1 MYVVLT
7 LLSLLPLCVAGQV
20 VWIYLADGAELRA
33 QGQRQAQSQIELP
46 AKRGAILDRAGRAL
60 VVNAPRY
67 DLALDPTVEGF
78 SAVQSSFFG
87 KLSRLTGQSA
97 RGFRRKLQQRTS
109 RKFVRLATLSE
120 DQKRAVVSWGIPGV
134 ILQQKF
140 ARRYNYDKTAAHL
153 LGHVDV
159 DGVGKA
165 GLELHY
171 DAFLRGVPGRR
182 ALLRDRRGHRR
193 VDVEGTVV
201 EPKDGQTLV
210 LTIDL
215 IRQTILEEELAR
227 GIAEAQARRGA
238 AIAVDPKTGAVLAL
252 ANAPTYDPN
261 RPQAYAAAAWRNH
274 AITDRMEPG
283 STFKL
288 VGAAAALERGVVS
301 MDERIDT
308 GQGWITIHGRTMRDT
323 HANGVIPFADVIV
336 LSSNVGMAKTAQK
349 LDRGDLYRYAR
360 NLGFGQ
366 QTWIDLPGEVGG
378 LLKKTGQW
386 SGTTLTSMSI
396 GYEVDV
402 TPLQLVMAYAALANG
417 GVLVQPYVVAERRDL
432 TGRTLWR
439 AEEDPARRDSVRRVF
454 DEKTARLLRP
464 AFEDVI
470 NRGTA
475 KQAQVEG
482 LVIAGKTG
490 TARKA
495 AGGSYGSDYR
505 ATFVGFFPAD
515 DPQVAMIVVMD
526 EPKTSIYGGSVSA
539 PVFKRVAERWI
550 GTFPA
555 VAERLAPVDALPA
568 IQENPVPD
576 VTNHPATVAA
586 HRLRAA
592 GYRVA
597 PSALSAKRVVG
608 QEPAAG
614 TLEKPGTLVRLALAD
629 EPAADEAEPAAAT
642 MPDLSGFGAREALFW
657 LQAHG
662 VKARFEG
669 RGRVVSQSAEAGG
682 ALPSEVLLRLE

>member
-7 LLSLLPLCVAGQV
+7 LLSLVPLCVAGQV
-20 VWIYLADGAELRA
+20 VWIYLIDGAELRA
-33 QGQRQAQSQIELP
+33 QGQRQAQSQTELP
-46 AKRGAILDRAGRAL
+46 AKRGTILDRAGRAL

-67 DLALDPTVEGF
+67 DLALDPTVAGF
-78 SAVQSSFFG
+78 SDVQASFFG
-87 KLSRLTGQSA
+87 KLSRLTGHSA
-97 RGFRRKLQQRTS
+97 RGFRRKMQQRTS
-109 RKFVRLATLSE
+109 KKFVRLTTLTE
-120 DQKRAVVSWGIPGV
+120 DQKRAVVSWGVPGV

-140 ARRYNYDKTAAHL
+140 ARRYNYKKTAAHL

-193 VDVEGTVV
+193 IDVEGTVV
-201 EPKDGQTLV
+201 EPRDGRTLV

-227 GIAEAQARRGA
+227 GIAEAGAQRGA

-261 RPQAYAAAAWRNH
+261 RPQAYATAARRNH

-301 MDERIDT
+301 MDEPVDT

-323 HANGVIPFADVIV
+323 HANGVIPFGDVIV

-349 LDRGDLYRYAR
+349 LRQGDLYQYAR

-378 LLKKTGQW
+378 LLKKTSRW

-402 TPLQLVMAYAALANG
+402 TALQMVMAYAALANG
-417 GVLVQPYVVAERRDL
+417 GLLVQPYVVAERRDL

-439 AEEDPARRDSVRRVF
+439 ADEDPARRDSVRRVF
-454 DEKTARLLRP
+454 DAETARMLRP
-464 AFEDVI
+464 AFEDVV

-475 KQAQVEG
+475 KKAQVEG
-482 LVIAGKTG
+482 LAIAGKTG

-495 AGGSYGSDYR
+495 AGGSYGTDYR

-515 DPQVAMIVVMD
+515 DPQVAMVVVLD
-526 EPKTSIYGGSVSA
+526 EPKASIYGGLVAA
-539 PVFKRVAERWI
+539 PVFQRVATRWI

-555 VAERLAPVDALPA
+555 VAERLAPVDALPG
-568 IQENPVPD
+568 IQEKPVPD
-576 VTNHPATVAA
+576 VTNRPATAAA

-597 PSALSAKRVVG
+597 PFEPSTRLVAG
-608 QEPAAG
+608 QAPAAG
-614 TLEKPGTLVRLALAD
+614 TLAKPGALVRLTFAG
-629 EPAADEAEPAAAT
+629 EAAPSVET
-642 MPDLSGFGAREALFW
+642 MPDLNGLGAREAMLW

-662 VKARFEG
+662 VKARIEG
-669 RGRVVSQSAEAGG
+669 RGRVVSQSPEAGG
-682 ALPSEVLLRLE
+682 ALPKAVVLRLE